1 MNDYIRRHLTHV
13 AYLSVDVALI
23 IHALGFNTLLAKID
37 IRNAYCII
45 LIHPNDRPFL
55 GIRWW
60 EQIFV
65 NCQLPFGLASAL
77 AIFST
82 VTTSLEWII
91 RQRGVHA
98 CIHYMDDFLLFG
110 SPHSAECQSALAIT
124 VATCQEL
131 GIPLATDK
139 IEGPAVAL
147 SFLGVQL
154 DTAAMCVSLPADK
167 LAKLREL
174 IHNLVAQRTVHDFHA
189 LDSLVGHLVHAT
201 KVCPLGKA
209 FLNNL
214 FAVQSAMKAGQIR
227 RLNLAA
233 RADLGW
239 WQSFLTLWSGTSIQQ
254 FLILR
259 KPDHHLYTDASGTW
273 GCAAWSATRVFQLPW
288 PAQSALSTSALQLPI
303 VLACALWG
311 HQWAGSLVL

>member
-1 MNDYIRRHLTHV
+1 
-13 AYLSVDVALI
+13 
-23 IHALGFNTLLAKID
+23 
-37 IRNAYCII
+37 
-45 LIHPNDRPFL
+45 
-55 GIRWW
+55 
-60 EQIFV
+60 
-65 NCQLPFGLASAL
+65 
-77 AIFST
+77 
-82 VTTSLEWII
+82 
-91 RQRGVHA
+91 
-98 CIHYMDDFLLFG
+98 
-110 SPHSAECQSALAIT
+110 
-124 VATCQEL
+124 
-131 GIPLATDK
+131 
-139 IEGPAVAL
+139 
-147 SFLGVQL
+147 
-154 DTAAMCVSLPADK
+154 MCVSLPADK

-288 PAQSALSTSALQLPI
+288 PAQSALP
-303 VLACALWG
+303 
-311 HQWAGSLVL
+311 HQRCRNFFPLSSHVHCGDNSGQGP